1 MYFIVEFSHVLELN
15 VENLNLL
22 SSATKIIPN
31 DIKLVQMFL

>member
-15 VENLNLL
+15 VGNLNLL

-31 DIKLVQMFL
+31 DIKLVPIF